1 MRRKEKEITD
11 LKSIEEIIT
20 RSKVCCLGLSLN
32 DIPYVVPL
40 SFGYKNK
47 TIYFHSAKQGKKI
60 EILKKNNIVCF
71 EFDIDHELVEAEKGC
86 NWGMKFRSVIGFGKA
101 YFIENM
107 EEKQKALDII
117 MQNYTDKA
125 FEFPEKRLNNTL
137 LGKIEIDQISG
148 KKSGY

>member
-47 TIYFHSAKQGKKI
+47 TIYLA
-60 EILKKNNIVCF
+60 
-71 EFDIDHELVEAEKGC
+71 
-86 NWGMKFRSVIGFGKA
+86 
-101 YFIENM
+101 
-107 EEKQKALDII
+107 
-117 MQNYTDKA
+117 
-125 FEFPEKRLNNTL
+125 
-137 LGKIEIDQISG
+137 
-148 KKSGY
+148 